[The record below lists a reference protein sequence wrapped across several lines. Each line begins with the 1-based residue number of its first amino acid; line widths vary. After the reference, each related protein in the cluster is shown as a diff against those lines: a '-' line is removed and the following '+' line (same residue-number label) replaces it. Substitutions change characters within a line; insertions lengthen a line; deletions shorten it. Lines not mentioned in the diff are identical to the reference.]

1 MSKAEVGA
9 LLGVSGKVVLSTHV
23 ECPQAPAG
31 WPGLERLGSFVGSRY
46 GGFLWTEVTQT

>member
-23 ECPQAPAG
+23 ECPKPQRVGLVWKDLDRLWAAG
-31 WPGLERLGSFVGSRY
+31 MEDSCGLR
-46 GGFLWTEVTQT
+46 